1 MCDRS
6 MCAHKQ
12 ILTTLTTLTLPTMT
26 STFYLNRTKDK
37 ISFDKIVIR
46 KNDDKFSV
54 TYITEVTKDTMN
66 TAKSEK
72 FSLPNF
78 NALMDYMKEILDLL
92 TYDNDIP
99 QFNSIDVM
107 IPAYPVVA
115 LKVGVD
121 NALLLRALR
130 SWSKRN

>member
-1 MCDRS
+1 
-6 MCAHKQ
+6 
-12 ILTTLTTLTLPTMT
+12 MT